1 MKEYIASF
9 IKEKDLSENSQ
20 TAYSYDLDQFVDTVH
35 NHVSDT
41 NLRIYQASIKDFKP
55 AVQKRKLS
63 AVNQFLFYLYQYGQE
78 SSPYL
83 GAASYKLTH
92 KCKTNRGVY
101 SFCIK

>member
-55 AVQKRKLS
+55 AVQKRKLYS
-63 AVNQFLFYLYQYGQE
+63 RQPIFVLSLST
-78 SSPYL
+78 SSY
-83 GAASYKLTH
+83 
-92 KCKTNRGVY
+92 
-101 SFCIK
+101 